1 MRALEHYG
9 NYSGRSRRAAW
20 LLDRLAAPAT
30 LLRRGRPPGPPR
42 EGERLLI
49 ARADHL
55 GDVLMATPA
64 LAALRSARPGA
75 RIEVLASPWGAPAL
89 QGNPHVD
96 AVRLFPATWYEAAR
110 AGSAGPAVWLEA
122 LAELR
127 RTRWDLGADLRGD
140 PRMVAVL
147 ALAGADCRV
156 GHAGQGLEGLLDAA
170 VEPLPRLDHRR
181 RNLEV
186 TRLLGAREEDAPE
199 RPVYRVEKGRVEDTA
214 RRLADLPRPRVV
226 VAPGTNRRSHTWS
239 AEGFA
244 RAAEGLR
251 ERAGAGLVLAGREAD
266 RWATAAV
273 AARLGSPARD
283 LTGETDLQGL
293 AALLRC
299 ADLLLANDSGSVHLA
314 VAVGCPVVALF
325 GPTSPELSFP
335 YPAAAGRALA
345 GPTGCRRPCF
355 RRGCR
360 ESHGY
365 EAITP
370 EEVVRAATELLA
382 GRGAA

>member
-1 MRALEHYG
+1 V
-9 NYSGRSRRAAW
+9 
-20 LLDRLAAPAT
+20 
-30 LLRRGRPPGPPR
+30 
-42 EGERLLI
+42 

-55 GDVLMATPA
+55 GDLLMATPA
-64 LAALRSARPGA
+64 LAALRAARPAA
-75 RIEVLASPWGAPAL
+75 RLEVLASPWGAPAL
-89 QGNPHVD
+89 RGNPHVD

-122 LAELR
+122 LVDLR
-127 RTRWDLGADLRGD
+127 GRPWDLGADLRGD
-140 PRMVAVL
+140 PRVIALL
-147 ALAGADCRV
+147 ALAGARRRV
-156 GHAGQGLEGLLDAA
+156 GHAGLGLEGLLDAA
-170 VEPLPRLDHRR
+170 VEPLPALDHRR

-186 TRLLGAREEDAPE
+186 VRLLGASARDAPD
-199 RPVYRVEKGRVEDTA
+199 RPVYRVEEARVEEMS
-214 RRLADLPRPRVV
+214 RRLAGLPRPLVV
-226 VAPGTNRRSHTWS
+226 VAPGTNRRRHSWG
-239 AEGFA
+239 AGGFA
-244 RAAEGLR
+244 AAAEGLR
-251 ERAGAGLVLAGREAD
+251 AGAGAGLVLAGRQED

-273 AARLGSPARD
+273 AARLDPPALD
-283 LTGETDLQGL
+283 LTGETDLPGL

-299 ADLLLANDSGSVHLA
+299 ADLLLANDSGGVHLA

-325 GPTSPELSFP
+325 GPTSPDLSFP

-355 RRGCR
+355 RRDCP

-370 EEVVRAATELLA
+370 AEVVRAGSELLE